1 MKEAFAVVAALLAIV
16 GNVPYVKDVLD
27 KKVQPH
33 AYTWFVWSL
42 VSGII
47 FFGQLSKGAGIG
59 ALPTFA
65 SEIFTVIIF
74 LLSLRYGFKKVTLV
88 DTFFLA
94 LALVGIALWVA
105 TDDPTLSVI
114 IAVIIDLIAF
124 VPTILKTWTYPK
136 TETPLL
142 YSMNVTRHVLAL
154 FSLQAYNIATTLHS
168 IAMIVT
174 NSIMTVIMLTK
185 KDKKGG
191 KKLRDH
197 PVP

>member
-1 MKEAFAVVAALLAIV
+1 MKEAFAIIAALMAIV

-47 FFGQLSKGAGIG
+47 FFGQLAKGAGIG

-74 LLSLRYGFKKVTLV
+74 LLSLRYGFKKITLT
-88 DTFFLA
+88 DTFFLLVA
-94 LALVGIALWVA
+94 LIGVGFWIF
-105 TDDPTLSVI
+105 TDDPTISVI
-114 IAVIIDLIAF
+114 IAVGIDLVAF
-124 VPTILKTWTYPK
+124 IPTILKTWTYPR

-142 YSMNVTRHVLAL
+142 YSMNVTRHALAL

-168 IAMIVT
+168 IAMITT
-174 NSIMTVIMLTK
+174 NTIMTLIMLFHK
-185 KDKKGG
+185 GKPDGKDG
-191 KKLRDH
+191 REH